1 MGKDI
6 RSIDKYRFRSQNVG
20 VIFQSFNL
28 LPNLTAEENVI
39 LSMEIAGIKLGDKRL
54 LARDLLEK
62 VGLDS
67 REISRR
73 ILKLSGGQ
81 QQRVAIARALAYDPH
96 IILADEPTGNLDG
109 ETQEEIMEIF
119 RHLAHQEG
127 RCIIIVTHSPAIAE
141 ESDEVFRLARET
153 GRKKQPAKREAPAK
167 TEEPSQAPA
176 SPEKTDS
183 PAPSRT
189 DTPVIFSPP
198 PARSSRPASKRPHE
212 ISRKV
217 ISRQEEKEYQEALQS
232 FLNAQPVEKKERK
245 RNPDMAESPASPSG
259 GRRRFPLPLCMNDLF
274 LQILQVLPYRAAHFR
289 EKSTSYFRA
298 QNICIQESK
307 SFCPVRP
314 SNIARSSFPSIWR

>member
-1 MGKDI
+1 MSILELKDLSYAYEDGVPVLEHLNYSFEEGRIYAIVGRSGAGKTTLLSLLSGLASPTSGSILFEGKDI

-39 LSMEIAGIKLGDKRL
+39 LSMEIAGMKLGNKRL

-109 ETQEEIMEIF
+109 EIQEEIMEIF

-153 GRKKQPAKREAPAK
+153 GRKKQPTKREAPAK
-167 TEEPSQAPA
+167 TEEPSQATA

-232 FLNAQPVEKKERK
+232 FLNAQPVEKKRK
-245 RNPDMAESPASPSG
+245 KK
-259 GRRRFPLPLCMNDLF
+259 
-274 LQILQVLPYRAAHFR
+274 
-289 EKSTSYFRA
+289 KS
-298 QNICIQESK
+298 
-307 SFCPVRP
+307 
-314 SNIARSSFPSIWR
+314 

>member
-1 MGKDI
+1 MSILELKDLSYAYEDGVPVLEHLNYSFEEGRIYAIVGRSGAGKTTLLSLLSGLASPTSGSILFEGKDI

-39 LSMEIAGIKLGDKRL
+39 LSMEIAGMKLGNKRL

-153 GRKKQPAKREAPAK
+153 GRKKQPTKREAPAK
-167 TEEPSQAPA
+167 TEEPSQAMA

-232 FLNAQPVEKKERK
+232 FLNAQPVEKKRK
-245 RNPDMAESPASPSG
+245 KK
-259 GRRRFPLPLCMNDLF
+259 
-274 LQILQVLPYRAAHFR
+274 
-289 EKSTSYFRA
+289 KS
-298 QNICIQESK
+298 
-307 SFCPVRP
+307 
-314 SNIARSSFPSIWR
+314 

>member
-1 MGKDI
+1 
-6 RSIDKYRFRSQNVG
+6 
-20 VIFQSFNL
+20 
-28 LPNLTAEENVI
+28 
-39 LSMEIAGIKLGDKRL
+39 MEIAGIKLGDKRL

-67 REISRR
+67 REISRL

-167 TEEPSQAPA
+167 TEEPSQAMA

-232 FLNAQPVEKKERK
+232 FLNAQPVEKKRK
-245 RNPDMAESPASPSG
+245 KK
-259 GRRRFPLPLCMNDLF
+259 
-274 LQILQVLPYRAAHFR
+274 
-289 EKSTSYFRA
+289 KS
-298 QNICIQESK
+298 
-307 SFCPVRP
+307 
-314 SNIARSSFPSIWR
+314 

>member
-1 MGKDI
+1 MRILDLKDLSYAYEDGVPVLEHLNYSFEEGRIYAIVGRSGAGKTTLLSLLSGLASPTSGSILFEGKDI

-167 TEEPSQAPA
+167 TEEPSQATA

-232 FLNAQPVEKKERK
+232 FLNAQPVEKKRK
-245 RNPDMAESPASPSG
+245 KK
-259 GRRRFPLPLCMNDLF
+259 
-274 LQILQVLPYRAAHFR
+274 
-289 EKSTSYFRA
+289 KS
-298 QNICIQESK
+298 
-307 SFCPVRP
+307 
-314 SNIARSSFPSIWR
+314 

>member
-1 MGKDI
+1 MSILELKDLSYAYEDGVPVLEHLNYSFEEGRIYAIVGRSGAGKTTLLSLLSGLASPTPGSILFEGKDI
-6 RSIDKYRFRSQNVG
+6 HSIDKYRFRSQNVG

-153 GRKKQPAKREAPAK
+153 GRKKQPTKREAPAK
-167 TEEPSQAPA
+167 TEEPSQATA

-232 FLNAQPVEKKERK
+232 FLNAQPVEKKRK
-245 RNPDMAESPASPSG
+245 KK
-259 GRRRFPLPLCMNDLF
+259 
-274 LQILQVLPYRAAHFR
+274 
-289 EKSTSYFRA
+289 KS
-298 QNICIQESK
+298 
-307 SFCPVRP
+307 
-314 SNIARSSFPSIWR
+314 